1 MKVISMYFS
10 PTGGTKKIGEAIG
23 EELAKQLS
31 AEKITYDFTLSDKRK
46 ISYAFESSDIVV
58 FGIPTIALKVLPKW
72 V

>member
-31 AEKITYDFTLSDKRK
+31 AEKITYRYS
-46 ISYAFESSDIVV
+46 
-58 FGIPTIALKVLPKW
+58 
-72 V
+72 

>member
-46 ISYAFESSDIVV
+46 ISYAFE
-58 FGIPTIALKVLPKW
+58 
-72 V
+72 